1 MKKFFRIIGSALLIV
16 ILVISGLLI
25 YVKTALPNVGPA
37 PAITIE
43 YTPERIERGR
53 YLANSVTVCMDCHST
68 RDWNKFAGPVTEG
81 TLGKGGER
89 FDQKVGFP
97 GVYYSKNI
105 TPAGISRYTDGE
117 LFRLITTGVT
127 KENRAMFPVMPYGHY
142 GQMDPEDIK
151 SIIAYIRSLAPI
163 QNPVQESVSDF
174 PMNFI
179 INTIPAKANP
189 QKKPPESDT
198 LAYGKYLTNA
208 SSCIECHTNV
218 SKGRIIPELAFSG
231 GREFM
236 MRDGSIVRSA
246 NITPDRE
253 TGIGSWTEEMFMT
266 RFKVFADSSYKPQD
280 VAAGQFNS
288 IMPWNMYSKM
298 NKEDL
303 KAIYRYIKTVK
314 EIKNTVIKFTP
325 HQDAR

>member
-1 MKKFFRIIGSALLIV
+1 MKKIFRIFGYALLIL
-16 ILVISGLLI
+16 ILVVSGAMI

-37 PAITIE
+37 PVITVE
-43 YTPERIERGR
+43 YSPERIERGR

-68 RDWNKFAGPVTEG
+68 RDWNKFAGPLIEG

-89 FDQKVGFP
+89 FDQSEGFP

-127 KENRAMFPVMPYGHY
+127 KEGRAMFPVMPYGHY

-151 SIIAYIRSLAPI
+151 SLIAYIRSLAPI

-179 INTIPAKANP
+179 INTIPTKANP
-189 QKKPPESDT
+189 QKMPAKSDT
-198 LAYGKYLTNA
+198 LAYGKYMTNA
-208 SSCIECHTNV
+208 SACIECHTNV
-218 SKGRIIPELAFSG
+218 SKGRIINELAFSG

-236 MRDGSIVRSA
+236 LKDGSIVRSA
-246 NITPDRE
+246 NITPDVE
-253 TGIGSWTEEMFMT
+253 TGIGSWSKKMFISK
-266 RFKVFADSSYKPQD
+266 FKVFADSSYKPQT
-280 VAAGQFNS
+280 VSAGQFNS

-298 NKEDL
+298 NDEDL
-303 KAIYRYIKTVK
+303 TAIYTYLKSVKAI
-314 EIKNTVIKFTP
+314 NNQVIKFSP
-325 HQDAR
+325 H